1 MKNNKIKVGI
11 SSCLLGENV
20 RYDGGH
26 QYNAHIVE
34 TLQKHCHFSSFCPE
48 IDIGLGTPR
57 APIQL
62 HWQNNTQLCLGVEN
76 PFINVTQQLQD
87 CTNNQQNLHKQLS
100 AYIFKKNSPSCGPK
114 DVKVLRDGQIE
125 FTGTGIFAKRLQENF
140 PHLPVADEGM
150 LTQPEALQNFM
161 QRAVVYQ
168 RWQSLIGS
176 NLNKTQLERF
186 HQRHYL
192 LIKSH
197 DEMACQTL
205 DHLLSNAVNKTVK
218 DLAEHYISAL
228 MESLRKTARR
238 ENHFRVMTSLADRI
252 STRSTQA
259 EFQCIEK
266 GLAQFRMG
274 DCSQQ
279 TLLGLFKPYMD
290 KESDLRYAQSYYLAP
305 HALELLN

>member
-11 SSCLLGENV
+11 SSCLFGENV

-26 QYNAHIVE
+26 KYNRHVVE
-34 TLQKHCHFSSFCPE
+34 ALQKHCHFSSFCPE
-48 IDIGLGTPR
+48 TAIGLGTPR

-62 HWQNNTQLCLGVEN
+62 HWQNNALQCLEVEN
-76 PFINVTQQLQD
+76 PSINVTQQLKD
-87 CTNNQQNLHKQLS
+87 CANHQQHLHQQVS
-100 AYIFKKNSPSCGPK
+100 AYIFKKNSPSCGPQR
-114 DVKVLRDGQIE
+114 VKAIRNGQVE
-125 FTGTGIFAKRLQENF
+125 FTGTGIFAKQLQENF

-168 RWQSLIGS
+168 RWQSLIG
-176 NLNKTQLERF
+176 NDLNKTQLERF

-205 DHLLSNAVNKTVK
+205 DHLLSNAVNISAK
-218 DLAEHYISAL
+218 DLAEHYINAL
-228 MESLRKTARR
+228 MESLRKTASR
-238 ENHFRVMTSLADRI
+238 ENHFRVLSLIANRI
-252 STRSTQA
+252 GAYSNQV

-274 DCSQQ
+274 TCSQK
-279 TLLGLFKPYMD
+279 TLLGLIKPYMD
-290 KESDLRYAQSYYLAP
+290 KDADLRFSQSYYLTP
-305 HALELLN
+305 HVLELLD